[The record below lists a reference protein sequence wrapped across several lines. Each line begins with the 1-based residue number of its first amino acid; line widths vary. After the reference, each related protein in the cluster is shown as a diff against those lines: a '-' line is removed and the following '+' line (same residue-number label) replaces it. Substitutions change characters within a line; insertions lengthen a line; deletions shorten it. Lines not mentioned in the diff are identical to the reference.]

1 MMKKLFIISSIVAL
15 FATSLVSCD
24 DYLDINTDPNAPSE
38 EELNTSLLL
47 PAMEMNLASSYG
59 NYLRTVGGYFS
70 EQYAQNFG
78 TSNYVSYSQ
87 FEMSATRSSSITY
100 TQLYL
105 RVVSAGQ
112 TVKNIAEK
120 NNEWGTYLAASVL
133 RAYAFAAMVDCYDSI
148 PYTESVAGIT
158 QPKYD
163 DGRTVY
169 DGVIAEIDDALAKV
183 SPTDDVATNFLFPY
197 QKADKWIRF
206 ANALKLKLYSRISN
220 VDNSVSSKIAELIN
234 ADMPTADVAIKD
246 CWTSSVGSENPY
258 FAEEFATNFG
268 STQVNVVANVAII
281 GTMQQ
286 SDYTDPRLA
295 AFFDVNDEGIYRG
308 AVSGTNFTT
317 FTGVFGGNSF
327 NRPIMNYDSP
337 LSLIS
342 LAEIEFF
349 KAEYYAR
356 SGNHAEAKAHY
367 ASAIEESFKSAG
379 VSGAEANIAKFP
391 YDENNWKKSIG
402 ISKWL
407 ALSGVDNFEAWCEVR
422 RLRYPAFNK
431 QVSGVDICQEAT
443 KTYSPEKYVPGTLYT
458 PIMYFA
464 QVGENALLER
474 FPHAEASAT
483 RNQNCPKGSKAIYTM
498 PVFWAK

>member
-1 MMKKLFIISSIVAL
+1 MKKIFIIWSVVVAV
-15 FATSLVSCD
+15 AASLVSCD

-38 EELNTSLLL
+38 EGLNTSLLL

-59 NYLRTVGGYFS
+59 NFLRTIGGYYS

-78 TSNYVSYSQ
+78 TGNYLSYSQ
-87 FEMSATRSSSITY
+87 FEMSATRSSGLAY
-100 TQLYL
+100 TQMYL
-105 RVVSAGQ
+105 RVVSAGE
-112 TVKNIAEK
+112 TVKKLAES

-169 DGVIAEIDDALAKV
+169 DGVIAEIDNALAKV
-183 SPTDDVATNFLFPY
+183 SPSDDVATNFLFPY

-220 VDNSVSSKIAELIN
+220 VDNSVSSKIAELVN
-234 ADMPTADVAIKD
+234 ADLPTADVAIKD
-246 CWTSSVGSENPY
+246 CWTPNSGSENPY
-258 FAEEFATNFG
+258 YAEEFATNFG
-268 STQVNVVANVAII
+268 STQVNVIANVAII

-286 SDYTDPRLA
+286 SDYVDPRLSV
-295 AFFDVNDEGIYRG
+295 FFKVNDEGIYRG
-308 AVSGTNFTT
+308 GVSGTNFST
-317 FTGVFGGNSF
+317 FSGTYGGNSF
-327 NRPIMNYDSP
+327 NRPNMNYDTP

-356 SGNHAEAKAHY
+356 SGNHGEAKSHY
-367 ASAIEESFKSAG
+367 ETAIKESFKSAG
-379 VSGAEANIAKFP
+379 VGGAESNIAKFP
-391 YDENNWKKSIG
+391 YDQNNWKKSIG

-422 RLRYPAFNK
+422 RLRFPAFNK
-431 QVSGVDICQEAT
+431 QVGGVDICQEST
-443 KTYSPEKYVPGTLYT
+443 KTYAPEKYVPGTLYT
-458 PIMYFA
+458 PIMVFA
-464 QVGENALLER
+464 QVGDNNLLER
-474 FPHAEASAT
+474 LPHAEASST
-483 RNQNCPKGSKAIYTM
+483 RNQNCPKGSPAIYTM